1 TAASFLAVA
10 AAFQLVDGLQAV
22 AAGALRGYKDTAIPM
37 VIQVIGYWGIGAG
50 AMAALGFFTPLAG
63 IGVWTG
69 MALGLAA
76 VAVALIWRFHRLSR
90 RPPGAFAAL
99 GEAV

>member
-1 TAASFLAVA
+1 
-10 AAFQLVDGLQAV
+10 
-22 AAGALRGYKDTAIPM
+22 
-37 VIQVIGYWGIGAG
+37 
-50 AMAALGFFTPLAG
+50 MAALGFFTPLAG